1 MVIIGEEGDPS
12 SSRGR
17 RVLGKGAF
25 VAAYLLFGI
34 AAFVLILTAVAGVQV
49 SATDAGAPAEVVN
62 GGVADLNAVVGTALG
77 VVTAGNGIP
86 TGNMGNALL

>member
-25 VAAYLLFGI
+25 IAAYVLFGI

-49 SATDAGAPAEVVN
+49 SATGTGAAADVVS
-62 GGVADLNAVVGTALG
+62 GGVGDLSAAVSTARG
-77 VVTAGNGIP
+77 VVTAGKGLP
-86 TGNMGNALL
+86 MGSMGNALL